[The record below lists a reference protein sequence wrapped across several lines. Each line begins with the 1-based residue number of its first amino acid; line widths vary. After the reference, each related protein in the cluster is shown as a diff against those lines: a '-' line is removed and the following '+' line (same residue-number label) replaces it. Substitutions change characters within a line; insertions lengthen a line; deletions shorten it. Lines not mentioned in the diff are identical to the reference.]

1 MIKSIKAL
9 LLVIACL
16 FWLTMPLAAQTGE
29 IKGTVFNEEGTPLQ
43 GVKITAESPALQGQR
58 NTLSR
63 LGGHFSLPLLPVGSY
78 KLTFTAEG
86 FSALIQENVVVLLGQ
101 VTELR
106 VTMKVAPIEEE
117 VVVQAPEPLIDRTSA
132 DTSFHLTSEELE
144 KLPAVNRTVVDAIK
158 LTPGV
163 TGVRVNT
170 RRGTAI
176 EGQPS
181 FRGEGEEG
189 NNWVVDGLSISGVRL
204 KNSGVSLNMDSVEE
218 IQVISDPFSPEY
230 GSAYGGVINIVT
242 KSGSNDFHGQF
253 SLIFTDKNLQAERQP
268 QLAIVS
274 LPAYFSHYNWYF
286 NLGGPLLKDKL
297 WFFLSNNLYSDSEET
312 KEDIVDYLVIPA
324 GQKNYKRNNFFQKIT
339 WSLNPNHRL
348 SLTSLYHT
356 DLSQKGGT
364 GIPDLYE
371 RKDFNDGLVRLNYK
385 GIISASMFVEGGLG
399 YVFRDSLTQ
408 PLDGNLGPAQYYIED
423 LARNIHN
430 SYGNITDNQWRLDAN
445 LRLTKYVD
453 TQNLGHHEFNL
464 GFEYYAFSSEFGVDF
479 TGQEEDLFPGNGF
492 DAGTKYYF
500 DTWREEKGTPTFFY
514 EYGDFWFRNS
524 SRGFG
529 FYFKDKISWRQAG
542 LMLGVRSH
550 TQVCLSNQDQEL
562 WSWGLG
568 DFLSPRFYFTY
579 DLLGDGNNIFKI
591 GWGRFSDLIT
601 TMPMGL
607 FNSGAGLSFRTYR
620 WQGPETP
627 SLEEIHQPGN
637 WAFENEQKKQRFQ
650 IAEGIKPN
658 FLTRYLV
665 EFDRRLGVN
674 WALTARYVRTKA
686 RDLLE
691 VLAVF
696 DLETGY
702 KFLYDN
708 FELKRRDYSGL
719 ELELNGKVGQRFF
732 LKTSYCLSSA
742 KGTNPGQTETG
753 SWSQE
758 EGNTTYI
765 GLFGNH
771 LYVPN
776 LPEFQEYKEYVDWA
790 LGGLGGRG
798 IGDEGWYGKLPYSVD
813 HNLKINLIY
822 LAPGDISCSAAFE
835 YISGYFWE
843 KLGYVPFFGGY
854 YSFPEGRGS
863 RKTPPHSYLDLGV
876 EKTLSL
882 GKLFHLDGLNLTL
895 RFDVFN
901 VFNSQNPVSYIKEDI
916 PIFGQVWARQAPRQ
930 ARLSL
935 KISW

>member
-1 MIKSIKAL
+1 M
-9 LLVIACL
+9 
-16 FWLTMPLAAQTGE
+16 FWLTIPLAAQTGE

-464 GFEYYAFSSEFGVDF
+464 GLEYYAFSSEFGVDF
-479 TGQEEDLFPGNGF
+479 TGQEED
-492 DAGTKYYF
+492 
-500 DTWREEKGTPTFFY
+500 RSKG
-514 EYGDFWFRNS
+514 
-524 SRGFG
+524 
-529 FYFKDKISWRQAG
+529 
-542 LMLGVRSH
+542 
-550 TQVCLSNQDQEL
+550 
-562 WSWGLG
+562 
-568 DFLSPRFYFTY
+568 
-579 DLLGDGNNIFKI
+579 
-591 GWGRFSDLIT
+591 
-601 TMPMGL
+601 
-607 FNSGAGLSFRTYR
+607 
-620 WQGPETP
+620 
-627 SLEEIHQPGN
+627 
-637 WAFENEQKKQRFQ
+637 
-650 IAEGIKPN
+650 
-658 FLTRYLV
+658 
-665 EFDRRLGVN
+665 
-674 WALTARYVRTKA
+674 
-686 RDLLE
+686 
-691 VLAVF
+691 
-696 DLETGY
+696 
-702 KFLYDN
+702 
-708 FELKRRDYSGL
+708 
-719 ELELNGKVGQRFF
+719 
-732 LKTSYCLSSA
+732 
-742 KGTNPGQTETG
+742 
-753 SWSQE
+753 
-758 EGNTTYI
+758 
-765 GLFGNH
+765 
-771 LYVPN
+771 
-776 LPEFQEYKEYVDWA
+776 
-790 LGGLGGRG
+790 
-798 IGDEGWYGKLPYSVD
+798 
-813 HNLKINLIY
+813 
-822 LAPGDISCSAAFE
+822 
-835 YISGYFWE
+835 
-843 KLGYVPFFGGY
+843 
-854 YSFPEGRGS
+854 
-863 RKTPPHSYLDLGV
+863 
-876 EKTLSL
+876 
-882 GKLFHLDGLNLTL
+882 
-895 RFDVFN
+895 
-901 VFNSQNPVSYIKEDI
+901 
-916 PIFGQVWARQAPRQ
+916 
-930 ARLSL
+930 
-935 KISW
+935 